1 MIVDEPR
8 ATPAAG
14 PQVVTARQ
22 RRASATTH
30 AGGRHILPDP
40 IEDAIAFWEPRLGR
54 SISREEAREIID
66 NLIAFFRLLLEFE
79 HQDCGTRRR
88 PVPQADEAA

>member
-1 MIVDEPR
+1 MDKPR
-8 ATPAAG
+8 ATPAAEAH
-14 PQVVTARQ
+14 VVTAHQ
-22 RRASATTH
+22 RRSRSTTP
-30 AGGRHILPDP
+30 AGERPILADP

-88 PVPQADEAA
+88 PAPQADEAA